1 MDELEQNN
9 YAELCGTLAAPPVL
23 SHENRQ
29 ERFFTF
35 PLETQR
41 LSGTIDRVNVVVRE
55 RLLAEMP
62 LEESARLCV
71 IGDVRSFNNRR
82 GPGAKLVITVFARD
96 ISLSDEPYDRNLILL
111 SGTLCKPP
119 NLRTTPMGRDICDLM
134 LAVNRHYGRSDYLPC
149 ITWGRARVRDRT
161 LGRGHARVP
170 RRAAAKPQLHQD
182 AGHRR
187 RRTHGVRGVRARHL
201 PAVGAGRL
209 NAHTDQQSAP
219 PQIFL
224 WGAGHSIH
232 FIIPRARTRAL
243 RSPAR
248 CRPPPCPAHAGHRMD
263 RAHSRPRH

>member
-41 LSGTIDRVNVVVRE
+41 LSGTIDCVNVVVRE

-111 SGTLCKPP
+111 SGTLC
-119 NLRTTPMGRDICDLM
+119 N
-134 LAVNRHYGRSDYLPC
+134 
-149 ITWGRARVRDRT
+149 
-161 LGRGHARVP
+161 
-170 RRAAAKPQLHQD
+170 
-182 AGHRR
+182 
-187 RRTHGVRGVRARHL
+187 RRTCARH
-201 PAVGAGRL
+201 R
-209 NAHTDQQSAP
+209 
-219 PQIFL
+219 
-224 WGAGHSIH
+224 WGATS
-232 FIIPRARTRAL
+232 AT
-243 RSPAR
+243 
-248 CRPPPCPAHAGHRMD
+248 
-263 RAHSRPRH
+263 

>member
-1 MDELEQNN
+1 M
-9 YAELCGTLAAPPVL
+9 L

-29 ERFFTF
+29 ARFFTF

-149 ITWGRARVRDRT
+149 ITWGARACETALWDVGTRVS
-161 LGRGHARVP
+161 LE
-170 RRAAAKPQLHQD
+170 
-182 AGHRR
+182 
-187 RRTHGVRGVRARHL
+187 
-201 PAVGAGRL
+201 GRL
-209 NAHTDQQSAP
+209 QSRSYIKVLDTGAVERTAFEVSVLDICRLSAP
-219 PQIFL
+219 
-224 WGAGHSIH
+224 
-232 FIIPRARTRAL
+232 
-243 RSPAR
+243 
-248 CRPPPCPAHAGHRMD
+248 D
-263 RAHSRPRH
+263 D

>member
-134 LAVNRHYGRSDYLPC
+134 LAVNRQYNKSDYIPA
-149 ITWGRARVRDRT
+149 IAWGRNAVYAAT
-161 LGRGHARVP
+161 L
-170 RRAAAKPQLHQD
+170 
-182 AGHRR
+182 
-187 RRTHGVRGVRARHL
+187 
-201 PAVGAGRL
+201 AVGEKIFAEGRL
-209 NAHTDQQSAP
+209 QSREYRKYSDDGIAE
-219 PQIFL
+219 IRT
-224 WGAGHSIH
+224 AYEVSIG
-232 FIIPRARTRAL
+232 RLERVE
-243 RSPAR
+243 
-248 CRPPPCPAHAGHRMD
+248 
-263 RAHSRPRH
+263 

>member
-1 MDELEQNN
+1 MDELERNN
-9 YAELCGTLAAPPVL
+9 YAELCGTLAAPPAL

-35 PLETQR
+35 PLEIQR
-41 LSGTIDRVNVVVRE
+41 LSGTVDRVNVVVRE

-71 IGDVRSFNNRR
+71 TGDVRSFNNRR

-96 ISLSDEPYDRNLILL
+96 IAPCDEPYDRNLILL

-149 ITWGRARVRDRT
+149 ITWGARACETALWDVGTRVS
-161 LGRGHARVP
+161 LE
-170 RRAAAKPQLHQD
+170 
-182 AGHRR
+182 
-187 RRTHGVRGVRARHL
+187 
-201 PAVGAGRL
+201 GRL
-209 NAHTDQQSAP
+209 QKALELLDGGLSVSETAMRCGFNSPNYFCKNFREEYGRAPSAY
-219 PQIFL
+219 
-224 WGAGHSIH
+224 
-232 FIIPRARTRAL
+232 

-248 CRPPPCPAHAGHRMD
+248 
-263 RAHSRPRH
+263 